1 MLLNK
6 RCSLRHLLTH
16 PAQILY
22 CPPRLLMNQH
32 RPAVRVARVVYI
44 RLETIV
50 LVVLLTIR
58 ISPQLLLL
66 LLGVVIEGTE
76 EGVDEGRAQGGML
89 AEIGIEFFLRGII

>member
-1 MLLNK
+1 
-6 RCSLRHLLTH
+6 
-16 PAQILY
+16 
-22 CPPRLLMNQH
+22 MNQH
-32 RPAVRVARVVYI
+32 RPAMRVARVVYI

-50 LVVLLTIR
+50 LVLITIR
-58 ISPQLLLL
+58 IAPQLLL